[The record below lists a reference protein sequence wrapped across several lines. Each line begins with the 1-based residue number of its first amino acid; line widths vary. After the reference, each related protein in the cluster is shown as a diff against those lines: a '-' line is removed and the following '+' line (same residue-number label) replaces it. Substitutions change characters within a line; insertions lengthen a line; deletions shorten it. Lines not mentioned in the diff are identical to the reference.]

1 MITNINKA
9 KYEDLVG
16 NLKRDRRVIIDKA
29 LSKLTTPKRR
39 LIILGEPE
47 QIEPQ
52 EKKVQSES
60 GNGEYVVRVLR
71 ASGKIIITVYS
82 IFSGYIV
89 VWPVEVLLRDEEKD
103 PYIILI
109 KQHLIQR
116 YAERYLKVDSK
127 NLKGSLSKF
136 IDVFCMREDPV
147 MIKKSE
153 TDKVDGLMCRIKEG
167 ALLGYSYKVSPRI
180 LRFNTFVSDEELEKT
195 NRKDQESIRKGGI
208 VWKKVVQ

>member
-9 KYEDLVG
+9 KYVNLVE
-16 NLKRDRRVIIDKA
+16 NLRKDRGVINKA
-29 LSKLTTPKRR
+29 LSKLTIPKKQG
-39 LIILGEPE
+39 LIILGKPE

-52 EKKVQSES
+52 EKKVQSKS
-60 GNGEYVVRVLR
+60 GNGEYVVRVLGV
-71 ASGKIIITVYS
+71 SGKIITTVYS
-82 IFSGYIV
+82 IFPDYIV
-89 VWPVEVLLRDEEKD
+89 VWPIEVLLGDEEKD

-116 YAERYLKVDSK
+116 YAERYLKVEE
-127 NLKGSLSKF
+127 NLEGSLSKF
-136 IDVFCMREDPV
+136 IDVFCMRKDPV

-195 NRKDQESIRKGGI
+195 NRKDQESIRRGGI